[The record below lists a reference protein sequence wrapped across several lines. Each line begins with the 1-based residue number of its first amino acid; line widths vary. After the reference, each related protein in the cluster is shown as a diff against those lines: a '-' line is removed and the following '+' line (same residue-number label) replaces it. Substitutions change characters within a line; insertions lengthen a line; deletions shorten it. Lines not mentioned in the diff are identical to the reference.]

1 MLSDSEEEFSL
12 PSLYPEPDPAETMAI
27 SEEAL
32 TRILGNQTEAIRSL
46 FKEEREAH
54 QAVVATLARPR
65 TYGGG
70 WREDREKKTTHKDE
84 DLTATIRK
92 AHARRLFQGQKLRV

>member
-12 PSLYPEPDPAETMAI
+12 PSLYPEHDPAETMAI

-54 QAVVATLARPR
+54 HYVIKPSS
-65 TYGGG
+65 
-70 WREDREKKTTHKDE
+70 
-84 DLTATIRK
+84 
-92 AHARRLFQGQKLRV
+92 RRLRARAPTEVAGVKTAKRRRRTRTRI